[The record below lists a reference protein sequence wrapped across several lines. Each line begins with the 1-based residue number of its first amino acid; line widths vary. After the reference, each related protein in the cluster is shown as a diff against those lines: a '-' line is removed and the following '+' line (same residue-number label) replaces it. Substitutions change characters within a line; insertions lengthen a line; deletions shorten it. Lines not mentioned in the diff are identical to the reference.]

1 MAGRGAPLR
10 AGAVTTVPEAA
21 APPRYDGVPDGANCG
36 NVTPRDGEAIR
47 PHPPGATAGKDGRS
61 GRAGVRRRI
70 VLTCGVLLGVLVVV
84 LVAATAIGPVTI
96 PFLDTATIVVQH
108 LGIDVGPAFDGRD
121 VLVVGQV
128 RLPRVLVGALVGG
141 GLGIAGAA
149 MQGVFRNPL
158 AEPGVIG
165 VSAGAAIGAVA
176 TLYFGWTT
184 FGRWVLPGA
193 AFFGATVAVA
203 VVFGIASLGRSR
215 STASLLLVGI
225 AINALLGSLISA
237 MVATSSN
244 EDDLRSIIFWLQG
257 GLEARTWAHVQ
268 LIAVPLLAGSLVLV
282 AFGRDLNV
290 MLLGDEQA
298 RSSGVHVARVR
309 TVLLVLAALLTG
321 VAVSVSGII
330 SFVGLVV
337 PHAVR
342 LAVGPDHRVLLPA
355 SALGGA
361 AFLVLADLGARML
374 FSPITLQVGV
384 VTALVG
390 APAFLLLVLRSRHQ
404 GIAG

>member
-1 MAGRGAPLR
+1 MATETNGSRGSVLR
-10 AGAVTTVPEAA
+10 
-21 APPRYDGVPDGANCG
+21 RLL
-36 NVTPRDGEAIR
+36 
-47 PHPPGATAGKDGRS
+47 
-61 GRAGVRRRI
+61 
-70 VLTCGVLLGVLVVV
+70 LTCGILLGVTAVT

-96 PFLDTATIVVQH
+96 PLWDTATIVLQH
-108 LGIDVGPAFDGRD
+108 LGLSVGPAFTDRD
-121 VLVVGQV
+121 VLVITEV

-141 GLGIAGAA
+141 ALGIAGAT

-165 VSAGAAIGAVA
+165 VSAGAAIGAVT
-176 TLYFGWTT
+176 TLYFGWTA
-184 FGRWVLPGA
+184 FGMWVLPGA
-193 AFFGATVAVA
+193 AFIGAMVAVG
-203 VVFGIASLGRSR
+203 VVFLIASLSKTRS
-215 STASLLLVGI
+215 AVSLLLVGI

-237 MVATSSN
+237 MVATSST

-257 GLEARTWAHVQ
+257 GLEARTWAHVY
-268 LIAVPLLAGSLVLV
+268 LIAIPLLAGALVLA
-282 AFGRDLNV
+282 AFGRDLNI

-298 RSSGVHVARVR
+298 HGSGVNVARVR
-309 TVLLVLAALLTG
+309 PALLILAALLTG

-330 SFVGLVV
+330 SFVGLIV

-342 LAVGPDHRVLLPA
+342 LAVGPDHRILLPA

-374 FSPITLQVGV
+374 FAPVTLQVGV

-390 APAFLLLVLRSRHQ
+390 APVFLILLLQSRHG
-404 GIAG
+404 GIAR